1 MKGFI
6 RMLSVFVD
14 VLAIIALVIYTVV
27 DNVAVD
33 VTCSVVIIIACILEI
48 VRLLVRRKS
57 TSAKL

>member
-6 RMLSVFVD
+6 RTLSVFVD

-27 DNVAVD
+27 DSVAVD
-33 VTCSVVIIIACILEI
+33 VTCGVVIIIACILKI
-48 VRLLVRRKS
+48 VHLLVRRKS

>member
-48 VRLLVRRKS
+48 VHLLVRRKS